1 MRAVPIAVTALSA
14 LVLLTACDDGGGGGK
29 SGQSGGR
36 ACAIDTVS
44 MEAGPASVA
53 PAAGDTG
60 EVPVSFTNQS
70 SECTLEGFPEVRLT
84 GAGGSSVTRE
94 VPPAEGAKAQK
105 LTLAKGESA
114 AFTVT
119 YVRGASGSGSFRA
132 KDLRVVFPSE
142 AGDPSTRVFRWSYG
156 PIAAGDG
163 EELEVSVSA
172 YQRIGD

>member
-14 LVLLTACDDGGGGGK
+14 LLLLTACDDESGGGK
-29 SGQSGGR
+29 SGQSKGK
-36 ACAIDTVS
+36 ACAIDKVS

-70 SECTLEGFPEVRLT
+70 SECALEGFPEVRLT
-84 GAGGSSVTRE
+84 GAGGSGTRE

-105 LTLAKGESA
+105 LTLAKGGSA

-119 YVRGASGSGSFRA
+119 YVRGTSGAESFEA

-156 PIAAGDG
+156 PVAAGDG
-163 EELEVSVSA
+163 EGLEVSVSA
-172 YQRIGD
+172 YQKVGD